1 MHQSIRLSLLFTL
14 LFCGLSFQSFA
25 QSTNQ
30 LQIRYLE
37 FLESQEIEGKIDS
50 DGDIQFKY
58 EERSYFIEVDAT
70 DTEFFRLVLPNIWPI
85 ESEKERIQV
94 LRAMDFT
101 NNQVKVGKIY
111 TVKDNVWVGI
121 EVFRDDID
129 DYEEYFERS
138 LQVIDRCVDYFVEK
152 MEE

>member
-1 MHQSIRLSLLFTL
+1 MQQLIRHTLLFTL
-14 LFCGLSFQSFA
+14 LFCGLFSQSFA
-25 QSTNQ
+25 QSVNQ

-37 FLESQEIEGKIDS
+37 FLESQEIEGKIDT
-50 DGDIQFKY
+50 DGDIQFKH

-70 DTEFFRLVLPNIWPI
+70 DTEFFRLVLPNVWPI
-85 ESEKERIQV
+85 ESEEERLQV
-94 LRAMDFT
+94 LRAVDFV
-101 NNQVKVGKIY
+101 NNQVKVAKTY
-111 TVKDNVWVGI
+111 TVKDNVWIGI

-138 LQVIDRCVDYFVEK
+138 LQVIDRSVDYFIQK